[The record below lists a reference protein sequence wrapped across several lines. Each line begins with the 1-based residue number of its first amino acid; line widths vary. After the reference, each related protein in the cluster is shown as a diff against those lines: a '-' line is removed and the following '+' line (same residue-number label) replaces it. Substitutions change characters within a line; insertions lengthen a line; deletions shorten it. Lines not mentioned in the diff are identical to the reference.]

1 MVNRPE
7 IPTEPAIEPLA
18 QFLEIAAALSGSFD
32 LQELLD
38 LILTKSREI
47 TKSDAGSIYLVD
59 RSDGFDKLLFKTAQN
74 ASRPDI
80 SFEEFAIPLTRDS
93 LAGYV
98 AITGETLN
106 LTDAYESSPDVPY
119 RLNRNFD
126 LDIGYYTKS
135 VLVLPMQDRKG
146 GTLGVLQLIN
156 RKKNAETILTPEN
169 LLDETLSYSQQEER
183 ISLLLASQAGLSIER
198 QNLLEDIENLFEGF
212 VTSSISVIEARD
224 PSTSGHSERVAALT
238 VRLAEEVSSV
248 KRGIL
253 RDTNFSRQQL
263 KEIRYASLLHDFGKI
278 GVPEAILVK
287 RQKLHPDRLEVLRQR
302 FGVARRTLELEC
314 AQNKYRHLIEHPHHI
329 AQHPDGE
336 DCPHCASL
344 NAIDQQLSQNLA
356 MLDTYWNIVEEANSP
371 QVLGEKTIAQLKA
384 MSVFFYRD
392 LDGTETPLLSD
403 DDLENLLVARG
414 NLTEAERRAIEAHV
428 THSYQFLQRIPWT
441 PDLAAIPEIA
451 YAHHEKLDGTGYPR
465 GLKQEQ
471 IPLQTQMMSI
481 CDVFDALT
489 AGDRPYKKSMSLAKS
504 FEILRQEAD
513 HFKLRGDLLDV
524 FEQRQVFKV
533 LGISEHDME
542 VEL

>member
-7 IPTEPAIEPLA
+7 IPTEPVIEPLA

-287 RQKLHPDRLEVLRQR
+287 CQKLHPDRLEVLRQR

-329 AQHPDGE
+329 AEHPAGE

-344 NAIDQQLSQNLA
+344 HAIDQQLSQNLA

-371 QVLGEKTIAQLKA
+371 QVLGEDTIAQLKA
-384 MSVFFYRD
+384 MSVFYYRD

-489 AGDRPYKKSMSLAKS
+489 AGDRPYKKSMSLTKS

-533 LGISEHDME
+533 LGISENDTE
-542 VEL
+542 V

>member
-1 MVNRPE
+1 MVDRRKV
-7 IPTEPAIEPLA
+7 PAEHLIEPLE
-18 QFLEIAAALSGSFD
+18 QFLEVAAALSGSFD
-32 LQELLD
+32 LGELLD

-106 LTDAYESSPDVPY
+106 LTDAYDSSPDVPY

-156 RKKNAETILTPEN
+156 RKRNAETILTPDN
-169 LLDETLSYSQQEER
+169 LLDETLSYSQREER
-183 ISLLLASQAGLSIER
+183 VSLLLASQAGLSIER

-224 PSTSGHSERVAALT
+224 PSTSGHSERVASLT

-253 RDTNFSRQQL
+253 RDTSFSRQQL

-278 GVPEAILVK
+278 GVPEAVLVK
-287 RQKLHPDRLEVLRQR
+287 RKKLHPDRLEILRQR

-314 AQNKYRHLIEHPHHI
+314 AQTKYRHLVEHP
-329 AQHPDGE
+329 QHLAKHPEGE
-336 DCPHCASL
+336 ECPHCSRL
-344 NAIDQQLSQNLA
+344 QDIDRQLEQNLA
-356 MLDTYWNIVEEANSP
+356 MLDEYWDTVLDANIPKLLSDEA
-371 QVLGEKTIAQLKA
+371 IAQLKA
-384 MSVFFYRD
+384 MSVYHYRD
-392 LDGTETPLLSD
+392 LNGQTVPLLSD

-414 NLTEAERRAIEAHV
+414 NLTESERRAIEAHV

-441 PDLAAIPEIA
+441 ADLAAIPEIA
-451 YAHHEKLDGTGYPR
+451 YAHHEKLDGSGYPR

-489 AGDRPYKKSMSLAKS
+489 AGDRPYKKSMSLAQA
-504 FEILRQEAD
+504 FTILRQEAD

-524 FEQRQVFKV
+524 FEQRQVFTAIGFV
-533 LGISEHDME
+533 SDE
-542 VEL
+542 

>member
-1 MVNRPE
+1 MVDRLK
-7 IPTEPAIEPLA
+7 IPTEPSIEPLE
-18 QFLEIAAALSGSFD
+18 QFLEVAAALSGSFD
-32 LQELLD
+32 LEELLD

-59 RSDGFDKLLFKTAQN
+59 RNDGFDKLLFKTAQN

-106 LTDAYESSPDVPY
+106 LTDAYDSSPDVPY

-169 LLDETLSYSQQEER
+169 LLEETLSYSQQEER

-224 PSTSGHSERVAALT
+224 PSTSGHSERVATLT
-238 VRLAEEVSSV
+238 VRLAEEVSNV

-253 RDTNFSRQQL
+253 RDTYFNRQQL

-314 AQNKYRHLIEHPHHI
+314 AQSKYRHLVEHPHHI
-329 AQHPDGE
+329 AQHPEGE
-336 DCPHCASL
+336 ECPHCSQL
-344 NAIDQQLSQNLA
+344 KAIEEQFSQNLA
-356 MLDTYWNIVEEANSP
+356 LLDTYWETVVEANIP
-371 QVLGEKTIAQLKA
+371 QLLRDDVIAQLKA
-384 MSVFFYRD
+384 MSVYYYRD
-392 LDGTETPLLSD
+392 LNGQETPLLSD
-403 DDLENLLVARG
+403 DDLENLLVPRG
-414 NLTEAERRAIEAHV
+414 NLTESERRAIEAHV
-428 THSYQFLQRIPWT
+428 THSFQFLQRIPWT
-441 PDLAAIPEIA
+441 ADLAAIPEIA

-489 AGDRPYKKSMSLAKS
+489 AGDRPYKESLSLAKS

-524 FEQRQVFKV
+524 FEQRQVFQAIG
-533 LGISEHDME
+533 LSADD
-542 VEL
+542 L

>member
-1 MVNRPE
+1 MVDRLE
-7 IPTEPAIEPLA
+7 IPTEPSIEPLE
-18 QFLEIAAALSGSFD
+18 QFLEVAAALSGSFD
-32 LQELLD
+32 LEELLD
-38 LILTKSREI
+38 LILTKSRAI

-106 LTDAYESSPDVPY
+106 LTDAYESPPDVPY

-224 PSTSGHSERVAALT
+224 PSTSGHSERVSTLT

-253 RDTNFSRQQL
+253 RDTHFSRQQL

-314 AQNKYRHLIEHPHHI
+314 AQKKYRHLVEHPHHI
-329 AQHPDGE
+329 ADHPAGE
-336 DCPHCASL
+336 ECPHCANL
-344 NAIDQQLSQNLA
+344 KTIDQQLSHDLA
-356 MLDTYWNIVEEANSP
+356 MLETYWETVTDANRP
-371 QVLGEKTIAQLKA
+371 QLLGEDAIAQLKA
-384 MSVFFYRD
+384 MSVYCYRD
-392 LDGTETPLLSD
+392 LDGTETPLLSE
-403 DDLENLLVARG
+403 DDLENLLITRG
-414 NLTEAERRAIEAHV
+414 NLTEAERRAIESHV
-428 THSYQFLQRIPWT
+428 THSFQFLQRIPWT

-533 LGISEHDME
+533 LGICEDDTDA
-542 VEL
+542 